1 MTFHLRVLHE
11 TSIKNT
17 LFTVV
22 QNRKF
27 KTVKYTED
35 CPKQY
40 ITDRCWL
47 IESGL
52 GSTASI
58 SFPPPLPSLFLKHRM
73 AHNGPWLLGIPDV
86 SRDTVTLTPYPS
98 AIPYSPFIFLWNM
111 ISFQFSTIHHKYI
124 HISSLSFLLRYWAQ
138 KTHICF
144 PVTSQVVKQAEKFM
158 CACLY
163 DILIWL
169 VTVNKNQR
177 IFFSFFY
184 KSWYKCTKQVNK
196 HDRNTLIYLIK

>member
-1 MTFHLRVLHE
+1 MQGNLMKSSTLLRNTINVSSTKNTSSKQQKGGWIIIMNFYLRVLHE

-35 CPKQY
+35 CLKQY

-47 IESGL
+47 LESRL

-73 AHNGPWLLGIPDV
+73 AHNGPWLLFIPGV
-86 SRDTVTLTPYPS
+86 CRDTVTLTPYPS
-98 AIPYSPFIFLWNM
+98 AIPYSPFIFLWNI
-111 ISFQFSTIHHKYI
+111 ISFQFSTIHHIHI

-144 PVTSQVVKQAEKFM
+144 TDGKTTS
-158 CACLY
+158 
-163 DILIWL
+163 
-169 VTVNKNQR
+169 
-177 IFFSFFY
+177 
-184 KSWYKCTKQVNK
+184 
-196 HDRNTLIYLIK
+196 